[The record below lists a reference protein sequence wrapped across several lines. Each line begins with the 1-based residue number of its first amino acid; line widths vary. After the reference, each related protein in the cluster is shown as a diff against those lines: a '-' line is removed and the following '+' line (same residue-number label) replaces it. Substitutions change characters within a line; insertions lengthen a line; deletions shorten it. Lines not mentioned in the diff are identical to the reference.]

1 MKIELYRG
9 EGLDRT
15 IVTSAPIQG
24 PGSPVDGSY
33 DWEIPLDQA
42 AGSDYLIRV
51 STTSDP
57 FYVDS
62 SARPFAITRF

>member
-24 PGSPVDGSY
+24 AGSPGDGSY

-42 AGSDYLIRV
+42 AGSDYRIRV
-51 STTSDP
+51 SSTNDP
-57 FYVDS
+57 SYVDIS
-62 SARPFAITRF
+62 DRPFTITRF

>member
-9 EGLDRT
+9 EEFDRT

-24 PGSPVDGSY
+24 AGSPGDGSY

-42 AGSDYLIRV
+42 VGSDYRIRV
-51 STTSDP
+51 SSMNDP
-57 FYVDS
+57 SYVDS
-62 SARPFAITRF
+62 SERAFTITRF